1 MNSNENVGLGR
12 RISSPIDGE
21 AGSREGSPRDT
32 LRSLPV
38 RLSPVTSPVGPFSP
52 LSPLEHSGLR
62 PRVDKALAAFLA
74 TRRTRLLEIDAA
86 LADVADAIEAFVLHG
101 GKRLRPAFA
110 YWGYRGAGGLDS
122 DAVVAAV
129 SALELVQASALIHD
143 DLMDRSDTRRGEPS
157 VHRRFEARHTAAGW
171 HGGAAGFGDSAA
183 VLLGDLTLVWSDELL
198 HTSGVDPADLARAR
212 PVFDEMR
219 TEVNLGQYLDVLTQ
233 ATGDTSVERASKVA
247 RFKAAKYTVERP
259 LELGAALA
267 GAPDELREAYSGFGL
282 PLGEAFQLRDD
293 VLGVFGDPVRTGK
306 PAGDDLREGKR
317 TYLVACAHALL
328 DEAARSELE
337 AGLGDPGLDDDGV
350 GRLRALI
357 AESGALARTEER
369 IAVLTASALATL
381 AAAPLADEEARAVLR
396 ELADA
401 ATRRAG

>member
-1 MNSNENVGLGR
+1 
-12 RISSPIDGE
+12 
-21 AGSREGSPRDT
+21 
-32 LRSLPV
+32 
-38 RLSPVTSPVGPFSP
+38 VTSP
-52 LSPLEHSGLR
+52 LERAGLR

-74 TRRTRLLEIDAA
+74 ARRAQLLQIDEA
-86 LADVADAIEAFVLHG
+86 LTDVADAIEVFVLAG

-110 YWGYRGAGGLDS
+110 YWGYRGAGGIDS
-122 DAVVAAV
+122 DAVVTAV

-157 VHRRFEARHTAAGW
+157 VHRRFEALHTASEW
-171 HGGAAGFGDSAA
+171 RGGSAAFGDSAA

-198 HTSGVDPADLARAR
+198 HTSGVDPVDLARAR
-212 PVFDEMR
+212 PVFDQMR
-219 TEVNLGQYLDVLTQ
+219 TEVNVGQYLDVLTQ
-233 ATGDTSVERASKVA
+233 ATGDRTVERASKVA

-267 GAPDELREAYSGFGL
+267 GAPRSLREAYAGFGL

-317 TYLVACAHALL
+317 TYLVACAYAAL
-328 DEAARSELE
+328 DAPGRAALE

-350 GRLRALI
+350 ARLRSLI
-357 AESGALARTEER
+357 SSSGALARTEER
-369 IAVLTASALATL
+369 IDLLTSSALATL
-381 AAAPLADEEARAVLR
+381 EAAPLVDEEARSVLR
-396 ELADA
+396 SLADA